1 MSLKSLIAGFWSSV
15 VGRRSDGER
24 GAAFV
29 MVLVAMVILY
39 IMGAGFTI
47 MISNQLKSLKA
58 DRSKEKAYFIAEAGL
73 QRSVVRAMKYP
84 NKPVS
89 DRAAVPP
96 APASVGLCTG
106 QSNIVF
112 GDGQYT
118 IQFRSLDSATLAP
131 LYVNY
136 CDPLDTKASEY
147 KEVKVTGIVYESV
160 NDLVRPVVVELSQ
173 LIHNPFSRAIWSTGD
188 VAFRS
193 SVDKRWCTL
202 DFVTWIIDAV
212 GGSSAEWGIVF
223 CPKDLWSISGKI
235 YGQKRPLTDYR
246 RYCPGIPGSILGGI
260 AGTVVGWVT
269 GIPFLGNIGSSLG
282 EQYLD
287 APEWW
292 SSCGAKCLG
301 WWSDIKDRYFFG
313 WFIGCW
319 SSCWYWGS
327 TKSQCNKDFNDGEYN
342 EKPDITSKSGYPA
355 VYGEDCCGIKLCF
368 VCGIL
373 PCDLLGIGGPPGSG
387 CAGAAPCPSEAGFD
401 SNGDGI
407 DDQWNYCCNPFIG
420 SCGKKMGAV
429 YRVKDVDGNWRGCG
443 GAGYAYTDALGGSW
457 TAPADNGYLGNCDMN
472 TNNDIIHNIKDDTVS
487 DPEGPPGNKID
498 DDGDGKIDE
507 DDDEEQSEIND
518 GALPANKGFYYLYD
532 TRPFP
537 QVVPP
542 PDPRTPGSAGDMVYM
557 EGSVATQF
565 LKDNG
570 YLYNTWVDGDLTID
584 WKWWQSLG
592 NQKVG
597 IWGLVYVKGNVN
609 FTAATFASLAFSA
622 YPGFLNDPPASD
634 PEMPPGTLMVQ
645 YGDAAFSGTGNPDFG
660 RVNIVL
666 LDGKSL
672 TLESCCGMQSKGI
685 YYVGGPVIDHDKN
698 ADTPKVRMG
707 GDIIFSATS
716 RFGWICNLLGGVL
729 PVCKWFSS
737 FTGSAWFQEIK
748 FEGSIIGRNIYF
760 IGAGQKNEV
769 SIENNP
775 DLQIPES
782 FYNTVSV
789 SNFRQLQ

>member
-1 MSLKSLIAGFWSSV
+1 MRKEDALSYKSRQS
-15 VGRRSDGER
+15 ER

-39 IMGAGFTI
+39 IIGAGFTI

-73 QRSVVRAMKYP
+73 QRSVVRATKYP
-84 NKPVS
+84 NKKVS
-89 DRAAVPP
+89 GAG
-96 APASVGLCTG
+96 GLCEN
-106 QSNIVF
+106 QSNIIF
-112 GDGQYT
+112 GDGKYTVQY
-118 IQFRSLDSATLAP
+118 RSLDSATLQP
-131 LYVNY
+131 LYASY
-136 CDPLDTKASEY
+136 CDPSDLKAAEY
-147 KEVKVTGIVYESV
+147 KEVKVTAWVYESM
-160 NDLVRPVVVELSQ
+160 NDLVRPVTVELSQ
-173 LIHNPFSRAIWSTGD
+173 VIHNPFSRAIWSTGD
-188 VAFRS
+188 IAFRS

-202 DFVTWIIDAV
+202 DFINWIIDAV
-212 GGSSAEWGIVF
+212 GGSSADWGIVF

-235 YGQKRPLTDYR
+235 YGQKRPLDDWR

-260 AGTVVGWVT
+260 AGNVIGWVT
-269 GIPFLGNIGSSLG
+269 GIPFLGQIGSNLG

-287 APEWW
+287 YPEWW
-292 SSCGAKCLG
+292 SSCGAVCLG
-301 WWSDIKDRYFFG
+301 WWSEIKDRYFFG

-319 SSCWYWGS
+319 SSCWFWG
-327 TKSQCNKDFNDGEYN
+327 TDKSQCDANFGNGEEN
-342 EKPDITSKSGYPA
+342 EKPDIASKSGYPN

-373 PCDLLGIGGPPGSG
+373 PCSLLGIGGPPGSG
-387 CAGAAPCPSEAGFD
+387 CGGAAPCPSEAGYD

-407 DDQWNYCCNPFIG
+407 DDQYNYCCNPFIG
-420 SCGKKMGAV
+420 SCGKKMGAI
-429 YRVKDVDGNWRGCG
+429 YRVKDTDGSWRGCG
-443 GAGYAYTDALGGSW
+443 GGGGTYSDAPGGSW
-457 TAPADNGYLGNCDMN
+457 NAPASNGYLGNCDMN
-472 TNNDIIHNIKDDTVS
+472 TNNNTKFDGSVS
-487 DPEGPPGNKID
+487 DPEGPPGDKVDND
-498 DDGDGKIDE
+498 SDEKIDE

-518 GALPANKGFYYLYD
+518 GGTANKGYYYIYD

-542 PDPRTPGSAGDMVYM
+542 PDPRAPGYAGDMVYM

-570 YLYNTWVDGDLTID
+570 YLYNVWVDGDLTID
-584 WKWWQSLG
+584 WAWWQSLG
-592 NQKVG
+592 NQKIG
-597 IWGLVYVKGNVN
+597 IWGLVFVKGKVN
-609 FTAATFASLAFSA
+609 FTAATFASLVFSA

-634 PEMPPGTLMVQ
+634 PEMAPGTLMIQ
-645 YGDAAFSGTGNPDFG
+645 YGDLQLSSTGNPDFG
-660 RVNIVL
+660 RVNVVL

-698 ADTPKVRMG
+698 PDTPKIRMG
-707 GDIIFSATS
+707 GDITFNATS

-729 PVCKWFSS
+729 PVCKWFSG

-748 FEGSIIGRNIYF
+748 FEGSIIGKNIYF

-769 SIENNP
+769 NIENNP

-782 FYNTVSV
+782 FYQTVSV
-789 SNFRQLQ
+789 YNFRQLQ